1 MLDAGAIES
10 VNRRAS
16 ESKMK
21 LCAHLCALAATTLLG
36 ACNATTV
43 NLYPARGSWALETPL
58 PIITASIEGVGGP
71 SGRITMTMPDQE
83 TCSGQWS
90 AVPFP
95 PGTTSLW
102 DQYSLVA
109 GFSHIPGRPGGTR
122 SESSLSCA
130 RGTTV
135 QAEFFTEGRQGFGVA
150 TDSRGN
156 IYRILF

>member
-1 MLDAGAIES
+1 
-10 VNRRAS
+10 
-16 ESKMK
+16 MK
-21 LCAHLCALAATTLLG
+21 LCVRLCALAAVTLLG

-43 NLYPARGSWALETPL
+43 NLYPVRGSWALETPL
-58 PIITASIEGVGGP
+58 PIITASVEGIGGP

-83 TCSGQWS
+83 SCSGQWS
-90 AVPFP
+90 TAPFP
-95 PGTTSLW
+95 AERASLW

-122 SESSLSCA
+122 SESALSCA
-130 RGTTV
+130 RGTTIQV
-135 QAEFFTEGRQGFGVA
+135 EFFTEGRQGFGVA